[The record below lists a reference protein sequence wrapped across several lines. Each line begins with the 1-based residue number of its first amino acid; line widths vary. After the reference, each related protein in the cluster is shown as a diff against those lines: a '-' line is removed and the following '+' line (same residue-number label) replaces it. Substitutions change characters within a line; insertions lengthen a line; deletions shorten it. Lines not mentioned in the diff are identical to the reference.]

1 MDEVQQKAR
10 AELLSRLFALI
21 TVKLESAA
29 RIAVDCQ
36 GHGRRDEPIQ
46 GTERLETLLSV
57 AE

>member
-36 GHGRRDEPIQ
+36 GHGPRDEPIK